1 MGEGGDTVIATLP
14 ATKKRSIKKMEAMG
28 ADDCW
33 DFTNDLVDSD
43 NDDND
48 DVS

>member
-1 MGEGGDTVIATLP
+1 
-14 ATKKRSIKKMEAMG
+14 MEAMG

-48 DVS
+48 DVSWNTSNSAS